1 LSAPDSGAFTRL
13 GPAFDIPAPLPETLT
28 VINRMTDD
36 QYQTFWRRLG
46 AAFLDII
53 IFVSLSLV
61 DDWVLSLQPPVPI
74 VTTYMAVSEST
85 FLVYSILM
93 HGLFGQTVGKMITRV
108 KVVSLDETPLTMR
121 QAVLRDSPGLLF
133 QLAYLPLAVMHL
145 DWLIALRRGD
155 ETEIPQ
161 WFHVL
166 GYGALLMLFI
176 ELATMLTNRKRRA
189 LHDFI
194 AGSVVVKIY
203 NQPMERAA

>member
-1 LSAPDSGAFTRL
+1 
-13 GPAFDIPAPLPETLT
+13 LPEITSLLACARELRPLTLS
-28 VINRMTDD
+28 VVNRMTDD

-53 IFVSLSLV
+53 IFVPLSLV

-93 HGLFGQTVGKMITRV
+93 HGLFGQTVGKMLTRV

-145 DWLIALRRGD
+145 NWLIALKRGD

>member
-1 LSAPDSGAFTRL
+1 
-13 GPAFDIPAPLPETLT
+13 
-28 VINRMTDD
+28 MTDD

-53 IFVSLSLV
+53 IFVPLSLV

>member
-1 LSAPDSGAFTRL
+1 
-13 GPAFDIPAPLPETLT
+13 
-28 VINRMTDD
+28 MTDD

-53 IFVSLSLV
+53 IFVPLSLV

-133 QLAYLPLAVMHL
+133 QVAYLPLAVMHL

-194 AGSVVVKIY
+194 AGSVVVKFITSQW
-203 NQPMERAA
+203 NGRLTRAFTGTLGGFRD

>member
-1 LSAPDSGAFTRL
+1 
-13 GPAFDIPAPLPETLT
+13 
-28 VINRMTDD
+28 
-36 QYQTFWRRLG
+36 
-46 AAFLDII
+46 
-53 IFVSLSLV
+53 
-61 DDWVLSLQPPVPI
+61 
-74 VTTYMAVSEST
+74 
-85 FLVYSILM
+85 
-93 HGLFGQTVGKMITRV
+93 
-108 KVVSLDETPLTMR
+108 
-121 QAVLRDSPGLLF
+121 
-133 QLAYLPLAVMHL
+133 MHL

-155 ETEIPQ
+155 ETDIPQ

>member
-1 LSAPDSGAFTRL
+1 
-13 GPAFDIPAPLPETLT
+13 
-28 VINRMTDD
+28 MTDD

-53 IFVSLSLV
+53 IFIPLSFV
-61 DDWVLSLQPPVPI
+61 DDWVLSLQLPVSMA
-74 VTTYMAVSEST
+74 TTYMAVSEST

-93 HGLFGQTVGKMITRV
+93 HGLFGQTVGKMLTRV
-108 KVVSLDETPLTMR
+108 KVVDLGETPLTMR

-133 QLAYLPLAVMHL
+133 QFAFLPLTAMHL
-145 DWLIALRRGD
+145 DWWIALKRGD

-161 WFHVL
+161 WFLVL

-176 ELATMLTNRKRRA
+176 ELTTMLTNRKRRA
-189 LHDFI
+189 LHDLI

-203 NQPMERAA
+203 NQPMERTA